1 MNKNILLIG
10 ASGGLGKHFALG
22 LAKAGYNLA
31 LHYFSHPQNISEL
44 ESRLN
49 RLKIRF
55 KAYNADISNENEV
68 VTLINNVN
76 IDFGSIDILINNAG
90 ISIDGVTWKL
100 DIGSWNRVM
109 SVNLTGPFLC
119 SKHVLP
125 LMKAQN
131 WGRIINISS
140 VVPQIGIPGTV
151 AYSVSKSGLSGL
163 TKTIAKETVKNNITA
178 NQISLGYFD
187 AGMLYRIKEDI
198 RNQIKES
205 IPKKEFGNPDEIIE
219 CILFLIGENASYLTG
234 QNININ
240 GGLY

>member
-1 MNKNILLIG
+1 MNKNVLLIG
-10 ASGGLGKHFALG
+10 ASGGLGKHFTLG
-22 LAKAGYNLA
+22 LAKAGYNMA
-31 LHYFSHPQNISEL
+31 LHYFSHPQNINEL
-44 ESRLN
+44 ESGLHDLN
-49 RLKIRF
+49 IKF
-55 KAYNADISNENEV
+55 KPYNADISNENEV
-68 VTLINNVN
+68 SNLIRNVN
-76 IDFGSIDILINNAG
+76 SDFGSIDVLINNAG

-100 DIGSWNRVM
+100 DIDSWNKVM
-109 SVNLTGPFLC
+109 NVNLTGPFLC

-151 AYSVSKSGLSGL
+151 AYSVSKSGLTGL
-163 TKTIAKETVKNNITA
+163 TKTIAKEVVKNNITA
-178 NQISLGYFD
+178 NQISLGYFN
-187 AGMLYRIKEDI
+187 AGMLYRIKEEI

-205 IPKKEFGNPDEIIE
+205 IPKKEFGNPDEIIN
-219 CILFLIGENASYLTG
+219 CILFLLSDNASYITG